1 MRSMVERGPT
11 EFEPL
16 LATLGQLLAE
26 RGLRYEAFAVGGG
39 ALYLLGLITRPTRDI
54 DVVGLVQGGRLHA
67 VESLPHPLQRAIADT
82 AALLRVSP
90 DWFNAGPRA
99 LLEFGLP
106 DGALGRAHRR
116 EWGGLVLHIADRRDQ
131 IALKLYAAVDQGP
144 RSKHLDDL
152 RQLAPTEKELLD
164 AARWARTHD
173 PSEGFQQELRGAL
186 GAFGVHDA
194 DV

>member
-1 MRSMVERGPT
+1 MVERSPT
-11 EFEPL
+11 RFEPL
-16 LATLGQLLAE
+16 LGTLGQLLAE

-39 ALYLLGLITRPTRDI
+39 ALHLLGLITRPTRDI
-54 DVVGLVQGGRLHA
+54 DVVGLVEGGDVVA
-67 VESLPHPLQRAIADT
+67 VESLPEPLRTAITDT
-82 AALLRVSP
+82 AALFRVSP
-90 DWFNAGPRA
+90 DWLNAGPRA
-99 LLEFGLP
+99 LMEFGLP
-106 DGALGRAHRR
+106 SGALRRAHRR

-131 IALKLYAAVDQGP
+131 IAFKLYAAVDQGP

-173 PSEGFQQELRGAL
+173 PSEGFRQELRGAL
-186 GAFGVHDA
+186 RAFGVHDA